1 MLCCANDLSH
11 ILVLIKA
18 PNLLLPRPLPLL
30 PQRLKDTEH
39 SPAHAPSQKTCSDWD
54 LRGSVYHSNCK
65 LPSPLRKL
73 KEKYGGEEEEEEVS
87 ARHKSKTLK
96 VEPRKLCL
104 RRDIHQKVLSPTNVI
119 WFGIKAWKWWRRPK
133 IGDVKDDCTV
143 LHFSISSFRA
153 TKWGWYSDWMSFTV
167 TAVLFPHKG
176 GPSNGLRSVR
186 NRRGGT
192 KQGFLLRVH
201 SHISDGENH
210 YGSRVSF
217 TLVHTLF
224 CHPNSELW

>member
-1 MLCCANDLSH
+1 MLWLGPVWQCVSFELQTA
-11 ILVLIKA
+11 IAPKKA
-18 PNLLLPRPLPLL
+18 
-30 PQRLKDTEH
+30 QRKV
-39 SPAHAPSQKTCSDWD
+39 Q
-54 LRGSVYHSNCK
+54 
-65 LPSPLRKL
+65 
-73 KEKYGGEEEEEEVS
+73 GGEEEEGLS
-87 ARHKSKTLK
+87 ARHKSKSLK

-104 RRDIHQKVLSPTNVI
+104 RLDIHQKVLSPTNVI

-210 YGSRVSF
+210 CGSQVSF

-224 CHPNSELW
+224 CHPNPGLWKGCYCLKYGPEDAKALDLGSPPPRSLL

>member
-1 MLCCANDLSH
+1 M
-11 ILVLIKA
+11 
-18 PNLLLPRPLPLL
+18 
-30 PQRLKDTEH
+30 E
-39 SPAHAPSQKTCSDWD
+39 
-54 LRGSVYHSNCK
+54 
-65 LPSPLRKL
+65 LRK
-73 KEKYGGEEEEEEVS
+73 
-87 ARHKSKTLK
+87 
-96 VEPRKLCL
+96 PCL

-133 IGDVKDDCTV
+133 IEDVKDDCTV

-167 TAVLFPHKG
+167 TAVVFPHKG
-176 GPSNGLRSVR
+176 GPSNGLRSVC

-210 YGSRVSF
+210 SGSRVSF
-217 TLVHTLF
+217 TSVHTLF
-224 CHPNSELW
+224 CHPNPGLCEGCYCLKYRPEDANGVEFVLPLPLEAYSSNCKECRGNCASGIWLSTVLNIHTKDRFISHWSIWIKN